1 MATSLGSQLRALKSI
16 IPADSEQPS
25 KKGPIT
31 RPSILLDPK
40 EAADTDIDSIYNKAL
55 EGLNEL
61 IKKDVRFRSY
71 EDDLFSEASKEFDR
85 KKKNK
90 GENSDID
97 SRISSYL
104 RLLSAYFQHYPHS
117 LKTLD
122 YLIRRYDIH
131 VDNIEE
137 MILCALPYHD
147 THEFVYIIQQIDT
160 GNERWKNSRWRFLE
174 AVKATGAVPPRKVI
188 VQQCLR
194 DRGVLEVLC
203 NYASYSKKLK
213 PSRQV
218 VGFCTAVVVEALG
231 SATPVTDDLVKKII
245 PFVSSGLHAGA
256 KAGSD
261 HRAGALM
268 IVGLLSS
275 KATLSPKLVKTWI
288 QTIAEIAQED
298 AEKSTGLQWFRLS
311 IITLISLVQSQSVD
325 VLPKKAL
332 EILMEIRDFT
342 EILLKL
348 FKEFNIEKLFSVLLD
363 SLVYHSF
370 SNESSKLALISILEK
385 APVKDLSLHKPKAD
399 FQCAT
404 LSDLSMFD
412 LLKAKDT
419 DPQALD
425 NVLKRCLHLLRSSLE
440 NTSSVYDAALSCLKS
455 ADSIFCGQMDRQG
468 EIASMILPLLLVA
481 RKTRRLNLE
490 VLKLAKK
497 TNWGLF
503 NNLES
508 VSCTDTELKNESE
521 RRRINK
527 EIITNLAE
535 GFSVDPEKHI
545 VWIVKSCNAFEL
557 SNRLFFLVLS
567 LTYLLQDKSAKS
579 FPLLEASESAKSSP
593 LLESSESAK
602 FFPLLE
608 ACFPVLKT
616 EWEAFLS
623 LGDILVN
630 ELETKIETWD
640 WRKSPDQLCSSSFKV
655 LYANILICIFWRL
668 WKAFISVVMPAEV
681 SVQDEYKTWVSRHDN
696 EKWVSR
702 LIELFKFLSV
712 CQSKHVFEDQKN
724 FPHHFLSSLF
734 TEEDV
739 PVAVQVESLHC
750 YTYLCSPFLC
760 SRSEDGLSIQLLDE
774 FPSVLVPLAS
784 CNQDIRSAAMNCMEK
799 LQSLCSHVDYRRKKD
814 GNHIIWSIFLDGLL
828 DSIVDQKGLILSD
841 GKFLPSF
848 MVSLLSSSH
857 SSLLVPKNIKQ
868 RFDQPTRGK
877 ILDFILSSALK
888 RCDYAKQKILSLLK
902 GLGNA
907 IIRVK
912 DVDSLLRDLLGR
924 RYQISSHLS
933 KIEVEILCL
942 LLESCAM
949 PSSTDRCEC
958 EGYLLMALQLDD
970 MVLEHP
976 AVVQPCVTVLEK
988 LNGQVYSGLDSKMQ
1002 ELLFRQLVF
1011 LFRSA
1016 NADIQNA
1023 TREAL
1028 LRLDV
1033 ASSTIVNLLNE
1044 IIEGGSQVA
1053 ASASG
1058 KKKNKFS
1065 EKQKL
1070 NPLVCGGE
1078 NSLKSLLDVLL
1089 LKKDIANRDL
1099 LLGPLYKLLKL
1110 SSDVRHTMS
1119 GWICDM
1125 QQTLLI
1131 ILNDISASLT
1141 NCLPLKEDKINEIE
1155 IQVLVE
1161 CARSA
1166 NDGVTRNHI
1175 LSLISTVAKIIPDK
1189 VLDHI
1194 NNLLPVIGEAAAT
1207 QFDNHSRHVFEDL
1220 ISTVVP
1226 CWLQRTQDKDMFLQ
1240 TFMNYMPDIAEHRRL
1255 SIILYLLRI
1264 LGETESL
1271 AALLFHLFRSLVSR
1285 KKSSCFD
1292 NKLAADSSITS
1303 MKTEWEYAFA
1313 VRLCEQYSCT
1323 IWLPCLVMV
1332 LHRIEMECISLE
1344 ALMEL
1349 LFAIQFMLQKLQD
1362 PEFAFKLE
1370 SGKDSENIQNTLKD
1384 LMEQVVCILQFA
1396 DAKMKQTGIPVFVKK
1411 YLKDGMHAVLRTI
1424 SVVIIPSAYFEGIS
1438 KLLDHADKRLAKKAL
1453 GLLCETVREHNTS
1466 KRSHKER
1473 RDTNSQWQ
1481 LVDENAV
1488 ISFHRMCRKIVQLVD
1503 SADASSNLK
1512 LVSVMALDVLANRF
1526 PSDQSIF
1533 SECLATVTKNISSHN
1548 VAVSSGCLRA
1558 TAALVNVL
1566 GPRSLPQLPSI
1577 MEKVFLCSDV
1587 KSIQSIDKAHVSSST
1602 KNESIFSSAL
1612 VVLEVVVDK
1621 LGGFLNP
1628 YLGNII
1634 EFLLHP
1640 HFASE
1645 SDLKLK
1651 LKADSVRRLIAE
1663 RIPVR
1668 LALQPLQKIYS
1679 KVAISGDSSLRV
1691 YFGMLANLI
1700 SSMDRSSVAGYHVQ
1714 IYESCLHA
1722 LDLRREHHILVQNVD
1737 AVEKSVINAIISL
1750 TMKLTETMFKP
1761 LFVRSIEW
1769 AAEDIACEGS
1779 TNIDRAI
1786 SFYALVDKLAENHR
1800 SLFVPYFKNLLE
1812 SSVHHL
1818 TVAGDKMTSGSTR
1831 KKKKAKILETNN
1843 KTEENSLSL
1852 GTWHLRALILSSLH
1866 KCFLYDTGSLKFLD
1880 TSNFQIL
1887 LKPIVS
1893 QLVIEPPISVEE
1905 HFNIPSV
1912 KEVDDL
1918 LVVCI
1923 GQMAVTAGSDLL
1935 WKPLNHEV
1943 LMQTRSEKIR
1953 ARILGLRIVKYL
1965 LEHLREEYLVFL
1977 PETIPFL
1984 GELLEDAELS
1994 VKSLAQEI
2002 LKEME
2007 SISGE
2012 SLQQY
2017 L

>member
-261 HRAGALM
+261 HR
-268 IVGLLSS
+268 
-275 KATLSPKLVKTWI
+275 
-288 QTIAEIAQED
+288 
-298 AEKSTGLQWFRLS
+298 
-311 IITLISLVQSQSVD
+311 SQSVD

-399 FQCAT
+399 FQCAK
-404 LSDLSMFD
+404 LSNLSMFD

-455 ADSIFCGQMDRQG
+455 ADSIFCGQMDLQG

-545 VWIVKSCNAFEL
+545 VWIVK
-557 SNRLFFLVLS
+557 
-567 LTYLLQDKSAKS
+567 KSAKS

-681 SVQDEYKTWVSRHDN
+681 SVDEYKTWVSRHDN

-712 CQSKHVFEDQKN
+712 Y
-724 FPHHFLSSLF
+724 
-734 TEEDV
+734 V

-799 LQSLCSHVDYRRKKD
+799 LHSLCSHVDYRRKKD

-1065 EKQKL
+1065 EKQKS
-1070 NPLVCGGE
+1070 NPLVCEGE

-1271 AALLFHLFRSLVSR
+1271 AALLVHLFRSLVSR

-1612 VVLEVVVDK
+1612 VVLEAVVDK

-1634 EFLLHP
+1634 EFLLQP

-1786 SFYALVDKLAENHR
+1786 SFYAL
-1800 SLFVPYFKNLLE
+1800 
-1812 SSVHHL
+1812 
-1818 TVAGDKMTSGSTR
+1818 
-1831 KKKKAKILETNN
+1831 
-1843 KTEENSLSL
+1843 
-1852 GTWHLRALILSSLH
+1852 TWHLVNSSVEKTNLTNGVTPN
-1866 KCFLYDTGSLKFLD
+1866 L
-1880 TSNFQIL
+1880 QIL